1 MVGGNRNVDE
11 LAARGAQRIENSS
24 IRYAKYS
31 IQPRQSLSYNLNME
45 IIFLLI
51 PLSLTLV
58 GLAVWAFFWATKSG
72 QFDDLD
78 SPALSILED
87 DDVPP
92 NSNHER

>member
-1 MVGGNRNVDE
+1 
-11 LAARGAQRIENSS
+11 
-24 IRYAKYS
+24 
-31 IQPRQSLSYNLNME
+31 ME

-51 PLSLTLV
+51 PLSLILV

-87 DDVPP
+87 DDMPP
-92 NSNHER
+92 NSNDER